1 MTHLTSTLLLAL
13 LLSARCAAA
22 ATDYGLR
29 GLATTWETDDD
40 NSIMQLVGLPRPAP
54 GGSAKVE
61 IIGPFMWYDSPENS
75 GLPLL
80 PCAMSFDTGSAAN
93 ASAAA
98 ARKPAFFFATGNAL
112 GPVRIYSVD
121 AVSGTLLRNVSV
133 RFAQP
138 LAVTAMAFNS
148 GTGLL
153 DALVYLGPAASAVP
167 AAASIDPA
175 TGAVALLA
183 EQLLLPDFQG
193 PCEAAIAAH
202 VQAGSRLY
210 FVQQDA
216 KGWQEQN
223 KTFLM
228 GLELA
233 TGNVTKLVPWSPRDG
248 MLSNVAA
255 VDAAA
260 PGGAEL
266 VLYST
271 SAWDMDLNTTAE
283 LTLWSLDPGVG
294 AASAAVVAVVAN
306 PEAGDGPLLP
316 TWGTLAVDGAG
327 AARTVSMLC
336 TNNNGR
342 IYTYIVELNVT
353 VSASGVAAA
362 GAPQVTKID
371 DSDVTGGMIYRM
383 NRVVDAA

>member
-1 MTHLTSTLLLAL
+1 MACAHWRRATLALAALLLA
-13 LLSARCAAA
+13 ARAAA
-22 ATDYGLR
+22 APVDYGLR

-40 NSIMQLVGLPRPAP
+40 NSILQLVGLPL
-54 GGSAKVE
+54 GAKVQ
-61 IIGPFMWYDSPENS
+61 IVGPLLWYDSPENS

-80 PCAMSFDTGSAAN
+80 PCAMAFDAGAAAN

-98 ARKPAFFFATGNAL
+98 RRPAFFFATGNDL
-112 GPVRIYSVD
+112 GPVRIYAVD
-121 AVSGTLLRNVSV
+121 AVSGALLRNVSV
-133 RFAQP
+133 RSAQP
-138 LAVTAMAFNS
+138 LAVTAMAYHS

-153 DALVYLGPAASAVP
+153 DALVWLGPAASAVP
-167 AAASIDPA
+167 AAASIDPL
-175 TGAVALLA
+175 TGAVELLA
-183 EQLLLPDFQG
+183 ARLALPDFQG
-193 PCEAAIAAH
+193 PCEASVAAH

-216 KGWQEQN
+216 RGWQRANE
-223 KTFLM
+223 TYLM
-228 GLELA
+228 SLELA
-233 TGNVTKLVPWSPRDG
+233 TGNVTTLVPWSPRAG

-271 SAWDMDLNTTAE
+271 SAWDQDLNTTAE
-283 LTLWSLDPGVG
+283 LTLWALDPRVG

-306 PEAGDGPLLP
+306 PQAGDGPLLP

-342 IYTYIVELNVT
+342 IYTYIVQLNVT
-353 VSASGVAAA
+353 VSATSVAAA

-371 DSDVTGGMIYRM
+371 DSDVTGGMVYRM
-383 NRVVDAA
+383 NRVVV